1 MLNMLLNKNRALDD
15 IFVRWNWMRAVLHNG
30 WWLVTSLYLAVN
42 GQLTASQLVYIGV
55 FQGAT
60 SFIFEVPA
68 GVIADTFSR
77 KWSLVISQILMG
89 LSMII
94 TGLVTDFPL
103 LVMAQMLWGISWTF
117 ASGADI
123 AYITDELN
131 QSEKIDGVLTRT
143 ARAQLWG
150 AAFGIISVG
159 LLAWSTTLSTAMI
172 ISGLLM
178 MLLGA
183 HIAFAFHEKRFIRIR
198 HQRWLASWNIFRDGV
213 SLVRKSTVILVVFA
227 ATFLVDGASEISRL
241 FPKKLVE
248 LGFPAE
254 IEPIAW
260 LTALSLITLIIGI
273 PVLKIVEA
281 RVQNINTARLDY
293 VFAGI
298 AGILGLVVL
307 ALTPNTVV
315 GSAGILLFSGIATPL
330 TRTLAS
336 IQVNRATTDSV
347 RATVHSFLA
356 QAEYLG
362 EILCGFSIGLIAKA
376 TGLKGALIA
385 SALLMGAASITMS
398 LKHPDRAS
406 RKISKL

>member
-1 MLNMLLNKNRALDD
+1 MLLNMLLNKNRALDD
-15 IFVRWNWMRAVLHNG
+15 IFVRWNWMRAVLHNS

-150 AAFGIISVG
+150 QHLGLSV
-159 LLAWSTTLSTAMI
+159 
-172 ISGLLM
+172 
-178 MLLGA
+178 
-183 HIAFAFHEKRFIRIR
+183 
-198 HQRWLASWNIFRDGV
+198 
-213 SLVRKSTVILVVFA
+213 
-227 ATFLVDGASEISRL
+227 
-241 FPKKLVE
+241 
-248 LGFPAE
+248 
-254 IEPIAW
+254 
-260 LTALSLITLIIGI
+260 
-273 PVLKIVEA
+273 
-281 RVQNINTARLDY
+281 LDY
-293 VFAGI
+293 
-298 AGILGLVVL
+298 
-307 ALTPNTVV
+307 
-315 GSAGILLFSGIATPL
+315 
-330 TRTLAS
+330 
-336 IQVNRATTDSV
+336 
-347 RATVHSFLA
+347 
-356 QAEYLG
+356 
-362 EILCGFSIGLIAKA
+362 
-376 TGLKGALIA
+376 
-385 SALLMGAASITMS
+385 
-398 LKHPDRAS
+398 
-406 RKISKL
+406 